1 MDNFFVHTAQS
12 RPDLWKSLEDPTH
25 PLNAAWP
32 LFLDQ
37 DIYFQHYCNQMSKIE
52 AFACFQYAVVQV
64 DDYGQEHI
72 IACGRS
78 IPFYWPEL
86 AKVGGKIGLA
96 QHPKVLHTLPDEGYD
111 AILSR
116 AFEQYYAREGIF
128 QDTDRPTSFNDPA
141 AARTE
146 PPNALSAISITV
158 SPEYRSRGL
167 AEALI
172 LAMKQAAIERNLDA
186 MVVPLR
192 PTRKSEFP
200 TTDMTDYIL
209 WPAPTVA
216 THTPGT
222 TVRKPDSN
230 LPFDPWLRKHAR
242 LGAKVIKVARRS
254 MRVEGSVEEWQQWTG
269 INIPQAA
276 RQQGGSLIQDTG
288 SGKAYVEV
296 VFPRGLVPLRYYVDE
311 QRCVY
316 IEPNVWLHHAL
327 PCFDI
332 PIPLDSPIV

>member
-1 MDNFFVHTAQS
+1 MDNLFVHTAQS
-12 RPDLWKSLEDPTH
+12 RPDLWKVLEDPNH

-37 DIYFQHYCNQMSKIE
+37 DIYFQYYCSQLNKIK
-52 AFACFQYAVVQV
+52 AFACFQYIIVKV
-64 DDYGQEHI
+64 DNYGEEHI

-78 IPFYWPEL
+78 VPFYWPEL
-86 AKVGGKIGLA
+86 AKIGGKIALA

-116 AFEQYYAREGIF
+116 AFEQYFAREGLV
-128 QDTDRPTSFNDPA
+128 QAQALDRPTPFNDPA
-141 AARTE
+141 AARIE
-146 PPNALSAISITV
+146 QPNALAAISITV
-158 SPEYRSRGL
+158 SPEYRSQGL

-172 LAMKQAAIERNLDA
+172 LAMKEAAIERNFDA

-200 TTDMTDYIL
+200 MTNMTDYVL
-209 WPAPTVA
+209 WRA
-216 THTPGT
+216 TTPD
-222 TVRKPDSN
+222 PN
-230 LPFDPWLRKHAR
+230 LPFDPWLRKHVR
-242 LGAKVIKVARRS
+242 LGAKVIKVARGS

-269 INIPQAA
+269 VNIPQAA
-276 RQQGGSLIQDTG
+276 QGGSLKLEAE

-327 PCFDI
+327 PSFNI
-332 PIPLDSPIV
+332 PIPLDSSIV

>member
-1 MDNFFVHTAQS
+1 MDKFYVHTAQN
-12 RPDLWKSLEDPTH
+12 RPDLWKVLEDPTH

-37 DIYFQHYCNQMSKIE
+37 DIYFQHYCSQLNKNK
-52 AFACFQYAVVQV
+52 AFACFQYAIVKLG
-64 DDYGQEHI
+64 DYAEEQI

-86 AKVGGKIGLA
+86 AKVGGKMALA

-116 AFEQYYAREGIF
+116 GFEQHFAREGIAP
-128 QDTDRPTSFNDPA
+128 DTDRPAPFNDPA

-146 PPNALSAISITV
+146 QPNALSAISITV
-158 SPEYRSRGL
+158 SPEHPSRGL

-172 LAMKQAAIERNLDA
+172 MAMKQTVIERNFDA

-200 TTDMTDYIL
+200 MADMTDYVL
-209 WPAPTVA
+209 WRATIVA
-216 THTPGT
+216 NHTPSM
-222 TVRKPDSN
+222 TVRKPDPS

-242 LGAKVIKVARRS
+242 LGGKVIKVARRS
-254 MRVEGSVEEWQQWTG
+254 MRVEGRVEEWQQWTG
-269 INIPQAA
+269 VNIPQTA
-276 RQQGGSLIQDTG
+276 RQQGGSLKQEAG

-296 VFPRGLVPLRYYVDE
+296 AVPRGLVPLRYYVDE

-316 IEPNVWLHHAL
+316 IEPNFSCCGAG
-327 PCFDI
+327 
-332 PIPLDSPIV
+332 S

>member
-37 DIYFQHYCNQMSKIE
+37 DIYLQHYCSQLSKIE
-52 AFACFQYAVVQV
+52 AFACFQYAIVQI
-64 DDYGQEHI
+64 DDYDQEHI

-78 IPFYWPEL
+78 LPFYWPEL

-128 QDTDRPTSFNDPA
+128 QDTDRPTSFNDPP

-172 LAMKQAAIERNLDA
+172 LAMKQAAIERNVDA
-186 MVVPLR
+186 MVVPQR

-200 TTDMTDYIL
+200 TTDMIDYIL
-209 WPAPTVA
+209 WPATTVA
-216 THTPGT
+216 THSPGT

-269 INIPQAA
+269 VNIPQTA
-276 RQQGGSLIQDTG
+276 RQGVRRSCFSKRPGTIAVL
-288 SGKAYVEV
+288 
-296 VFPRGLVPLRYYVDE
+296 RG
-311 QRCVY
+311 
-316 IEPNVWLHHAL
+316 
-327 PCFDI
+327 
-332 PIPLDSPIV
+332 